1 MKLGEITEILNK
13 ALAKYGPD
21 TEFALCWE
29 EGAMTEGYSE
39 TFLDGITDVR
49 FISDWPL
56 PGTSLVVYEGQPPGK
71 VVAFYGNL
79 DKLDSSTEVQ

>member
-29 EGAMTEGYSE
+29 EGVMDEGYSE
-39 TFLDGITDVR
+39 TI
-49 FISDWPL
+49 P
-56 PGTSLVVYEGQPPGK
+56 
-71 VVAFYGNL
+71 
-79 DKLDSSTEVQ
+79 